1 MTATPT
7 QVFDSV
13 ERTQESF
20 EPMTETT
27 RAVTMD
33 KIAALSKRRGIVYPG
48 SDIYGGL
55 ANTWDYGPLGAELK
69 RNVKNLWWSTFVHRR
84 RNIVGLD
91 AGILMHPRVWEASGH
106 VQNFNDPLV
115 DCKTCRSRFRA
126 DHLIEERLGQKAE
139 GKSPTEMSA
148 ILREANL
155 RCPNCGN
162 PTLTDA
168 RQFNM
173 MFRTMIGPLEETG
186 TEVFLRPETAQAM
199 FVQYKNVVATGR
211 VKVPFGIAQIGK
223 AFRNE
228 ITPGNFIFRLLEFEQ
243 MEIEYFVKPE
253 EGDSA
258 FEAWLSDMRGWLR
271 MIGVGEDHVRIR
283 EHDRDELSHYSSRT
297 VDFEYEFPGSMGWR
311 ELYGLAN
318 RTDFDL
324 GQHQQFSGEDL
335 TYFDQAEDRRY
346 LPHVIEPTFGVDR
359 TCLVLLIDAYDEEQ
373 TVDVNGKPDTRVVL
387 RLHPRVAPYKAA
399 ILPLMKKPE
408 LAEVA
413 RRLFDRL
420 GEEIEVLVDYDESG
434 NIGRRYRRQDEVGT
448 PFCITVDFDSLED
461 HSVTVRH
468 RDDMRQERL
477 RIADVPEWL
486 AEQLR

>member
-1 MTATPT
+1 
-7 QVFDSV
+7 
-13 ERTQESF
+13 
-20 EPMTETT
+20 MTEKT
-27 RAVTMD
+27 RAATMD
-33 KIAALSKRRGIVYPG
+33 KVAALCKRRGIVYPG

-69 RNVKNLWWSTFVHRR
+69 RNVKNLWWRTFVHRR
-84 RNIVGLD
+84 RDIVGLD
-91 AGILMHPRVWEASGH
+91 AGILMHPKVWEASGH
-106 VQNFNDPLV
+106 LQNFNDPLV

-126 DHLIEERLGQKAE
+126 DHLIEERLGKKAE
-139 GKSPTEMSA
+139 GKSPSEMSA
-148 ILREANL
+148 MLRDANL

-162 PTLTDA
+162 ATLTDA

-173 MFRTMIGPLEETG
+173 MFRTTIGPLEETG

-243 MEIEYFVKPE
+243 MEIEYFIKPD
-253 EGDSA
+253 EGAAA

-271 MIGVGEDHVRIR
+271 LVGVGEEYIRVR
-283 EHDRDELSHYSSRT
+283 EHDKDELSHYSSRT

-359 TCLVLLIDAYDEEQ
+359 TCLVLLLDAYDEEE

-399 ILPLMKKPE
+399 VLPLMKKPE
-408 LAEVA
+408 LADTA
-413 RRLFDRL
+413 RRLYDRL
-420 GEEIEVLVDYDESG
+420 GEEIEELVDYDETG

-448 PFCITVDFDSLED
+448 PFCFTVDFDSLED

-468 RDDMRQERL
+468 RDDMSQQRL
-477 RIADVPEWL
+477 PIADVPRWL
-486 AEQLR
+486 AEQIR